1 LLHLKRLAGFAVP
14 TAVWPP
20 ACLPPERPL
29 SLTALGATR
38 KEEIM
43 SRTTAVSL
51 FALAALIPFAAG
63 CDRSDRAETTSASE
77 GANTPVVS
85 ASSTDTGSA
94 VTATTPAEAKTV
106 TYEQAESVY
115 GSGNYSEAVQQFSL
129 YTESR
134 PENPWGHYM
143 LGMSAWKGGEP
154 DRALSAF
161 DRSLELDPTH
171 RKSLFNSSRVLLEG
185 GRNQEA
191 LERIEQALGQEPMSN
206 EGLRLLGRA
215 RYQLGQ
221 VDQAIEAYQRALSV
235 DEQDVWSMNNLGLI
249 YIDQDRS
256 TEALPPLARAVQLR
270 STAPVFQN
278 NLGVALERSGYPVAA
293 AKAYEAAI
301 AADSSYQKASV
312 ALARVTSGEQQAEVE
327 PVDLDSLAQRFVS
340 DVQGW
345 RDSAPTVAEVQD
357 STGETVQPAGDSTTS
372 SIEVRNDSLESCE
385 CGE

>member
-1 LLHLKRLAGFAVP
+1 
-14 TAVWPP
+14 
-20 ACLPPERPL
+20 
-29 SLTALGATR
+29 
-38 KEEIM
+38 M
-43 SRTTAVSL
+43 SRTTTVSL
-51 FALAALIPFAAG
+51 FALAALVPFAAG
-63 CDRSDRAETTSASE
+63 CNRSDRAETTSTSE

-85 ASSTDTGSA
+85 ASSTDTGNAAS
-94 VTATTPAEAKTV
+94 TTPAEVKPV
-106 TYEQAESVY
+106 TYEDAESVY
-115 GSGNYSEAVQQFSL
+115 GSGNYTEAVRQFSL

-154 DRALSAF
+154 ARALSAF

-185 GRNQEA
+185 GRTQEA
-191 LERIEQALGQEPMSN
+191 LERIEKALGQEPMSN

-256 TEALPPLARAVQLR
+256 NDALPPLARAVQLR

-301 AADSSYQKASV
+301 AADSTYQKASV
-312 ALARVTSGEQQAEVE
+312 ALARVTGGEQQAEVE
-327 PVDLDSLAQRFVS
+327 PIDLDALAQQFVS
-340 DVQGW
+340 DLEGW
-345 RDSAPTVAEVQD
+345 RASAPVTEVPD
-357 STGETVQPAGDSTTS
+357 STDEIVQPGDSTTA
-372 SIEVRNDSLESCE
+372 SIEVKSDTLESCE